1 MGAVTGGGFRDAG
14 TTVECY
20 LVDTPPAYG
29 DTLDPRDAISR
40 VGRYVNDALEERA
53 DPAEAQSARHRRQRR
68 RRRRVGEGRGPPR
81 GRGKPTGSGFDCRVD
96 VALCLLPGASFLF

>member
-14 TTVECY
+14 TTVVCY

-40 VGRYVNDALEERA
+40 VRRYVDDALEERA
-53 DPAEAQSARHRRQRR
+53 DPAEALRRH
-68 RRRRVGEGRGPPR
+68 VIGGGGGGGGGGGEGRGPPR

-96 VALCLLPGASFLF
+96 VALCLLPPRR